1 MAVAVAVSMAMAME
15 VMQRAAEAAVNRA
28 AIGLATHPW
37 YRLLAGT
44 AAAQRHKS
52 HRHGADRRAPHQSQ
66 HDTARAF
73 HGQPLGIEIVVV

>member
-1 MAVAVAVSMAMAME
+1 MAVTVTVTVAIAME
-15 VMQRAAEAAVNRA
+15 VMQRAAEAAMNRA
-28 AIGLATHPW
+28 TIRLATHPR

-44 AAAQRHKS
+44 AAAPRHKS

-73 HGQPLGIEIVVV
+73 HGQPLGIEIVVA